1 METDLILVGGNV
13 EKNDEECSSRD
24 EQHHRPT
31 DSSHIVLPK
40 NVSNQ
45 HQAQFTVFCRKKR
58 DAIAQ
63 ENPSWST
70 TDIDAHLW
78 QQWSQLDDE
87 TRSRFIPMGSDFT
100 YLSRMMQNVDVGGG
114 ESGVVKQ
121 TTTLGKMNGFSG
133 EAPGTRI
140 VVSSHQKSSFFSN
153 LICALVWFYVK
164 VIYCNCFMLIFWTI
178 EFCCFRVQRI

>member
-24 EQHHRPT
+24 DQHRQPSE
-31 DSSHIVLPK
+31 SSHIVLPK

-58 DAIAQ
+58 DGIAQ

-114 ESGVVKQ
+114 ESGMTKQ
-121 TTTLGKMNGFSG
+121 TTMAGKMNGFAG
-133 EAPGTRI
+133 EAPSTKI
-140 VVSSHQKSSFFSN
+140 VVSSSQKSSLLLK
-153 LICALVWFYVK
+153 LICALMWFYNK
-164 VIYCNCFMLIFWTI
+164 
-178 EFCCFRVQRI
+178 